1 MYVCMCVCIHEV
13 VCSHHML
20 SKRLL
25 VMYVYT
31 IYIYIMSRHLHELKF
46 FKVYVHTRTVMFA
59 PPIEEIEGVV
69 EGGDSDTQELKDFS
83 PLPLPLPDTH
93 DKISD
98 KEEEEGKGKGDGGK
112 GGGVVVVVGGDE
124 RQEEE
129 EEEAKPEQEK
139 PNLVMPNKVPAGIN
153 EVFLL

>member
-25 VMYVYT
+25 VMYVFVMLYT
-31 IYIYIMSRHLHELKF
+31 IYTYIMNRHLHELKF

-83 PLPLPLPDTH
+83 PLPLPDTH

-98 KEEEEGKGKGDGGK
+98 KEEEEGKGDGGK
-112 GGGVVVVVGGDE
+112 GGGVVVVVGDE
-124 RQEEE
+124 RQ
-129 EEEAKPEQEK
+129 EAKPEQEK

>member
-1 MYVCMCVCIHEV
+1 
-13 VCSHHML
+13 
-20 SKRLL
+20 
-25 VMYVYT
+25 
-31 IYIYIMSRHLHELKF
+31 
-46 FKVYVHTRTVMFA
+46 MFA

-69 EGGDSDTQELKDFS
+69 EGGDSDTQKLKDFS

-98 KEEEEGKGKGDGGK
+98 TEEEEGKGDGGK

-124 RQEEE
+124 RQE

>member
-1 MYVCMCVCIHEV
+1 MN
-13 VCSHHML
+13 
-20 SKRLL
+20 
-25 VMYVYT
+25 
-31 IYIYIMSRHLHELKF
+31 RHLHELKF

-98 KEEEEGKGKGDGGK
+98 KEEEEGKGIGDGGK

-124 RQEEE
+124 RQEE